1 MDPFGTKFSTTRLTL
16 LTILCLGFGQGV
28 VGRKTKSENQMETYK
43 IQTEKLVNQIGFFF
57 WGGGEQNSVFGLIFG
72 SHELSF

>member
-43 IQTEKLVNQIGFFF
+43 IQTEKLVNQIGFF